1 MHCNA
6 LMDACIATLFNI
18 QLGAA
23 DKGPML
29 QTATKLQSHQ
39 QLREATHR
47 VSWQSYKQN
56 NKLAL
61 PLCKHDSLLLLRL
74 AINWTDSWRLASNSR
89 HQWTWHP
96 FLLEQTLAQHGQNN
110 PLLLQRTHFRENK
123 SRSCTWR
130 ANIPSLLF
138 AVAVIC
144 CWEIVGDEESCDQD
158 GVASK
163 LPPPLPLLLWTLMKP
178 LYRREE
184 PAYTLPFAEIP
195 NLRPSFDTCCSQ
207 TGE

>member
-1 MHCNA
+1 MLLIRGQCYKLLLNCNR
-6 LMDACIATLFNI
+6 INSSE
-18 QLGAA
+18 
-23 DKGPML
+23 
-29 QTATKLQSHQ
+29 KLHN
-39 QLREATHR
+39 R

>member
-1 MHCNA
+1 MGGDFFTSFHKNTG
-6 LMDACIATLFNI
+6 IES
-18 QLGAA
+18 
-23 DKGPML
+23 
-29 QTATKLQSHQ
+29 TAESTGTPVG
-39 QLREATHR
+39 RR
-47 VSWQSYKQN
+47 CRKQN

-61 PLCKHDSLLLLRL
+61 PLCKHRGLLLLML

-96 FLLEQTLAQHGQNN
+96 FLLRQTLARRGQKS
-110 PLLLQRTHFRENK
+110 PVLLQTTHFNEKK
-123 SRSCTWR
+123 SPSCTWR
-130 ANIPSLLF
+130 TDIPSLLF

-195 NLRPSFDTCCSQ
+195 NSRPSFWHLL
-207 TGE
+207 